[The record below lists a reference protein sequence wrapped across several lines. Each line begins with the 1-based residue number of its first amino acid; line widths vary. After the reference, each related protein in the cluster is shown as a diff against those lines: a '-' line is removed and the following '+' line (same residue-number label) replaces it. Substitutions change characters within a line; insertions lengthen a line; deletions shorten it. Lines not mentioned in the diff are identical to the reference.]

1 MWPEGS
7 NSERVRRLQ
16 SVTDAALAHLRLDD
30 LLAALLD
37 RTREILEV
45 DTCAILLLDEETN
58 ELVARAAL
66 GIEEE
71 VEQGVRVPVGGGFAG
86 RIAAEKRPVIL
97 DDVDHA
103 HVLNPILREKGIKSM
118 LGVPLVVEG
127 DVRGVLH
134 VGSLHLRD
142 FQKDEVELLQLVAD
156 RAALAIEHARLF
168 EAERAARERIEHVQ
182 AVTDAALAH
191 LEVNELL
198 NVLLPRIRDIL
209 RTDTCAVLLLDEETN
224 ELVARAA
231 LGIEE
236 EVGVRIPVG
245 AGFAGRVADEARPM
259 VIDVDEYPV
268 YNPILRE
275 KQLKSMVGVP
285 LLVRGESLG
294 VLHVGT
300 LTPRIFTH
308 DEVELLQL
316 VAERVAIAIER
327 AQLHEELIQLDQLK
341 LNFVSVAS
349 HELRTPATSVYGVLK
364 TLFERG
370 PDLNEELREEL
381 LRVGVEQGERLRS
394 LLEELLDL
402 SRLDARAI
410 TVEPRPVVL
419 KSALADVVH
428 GALASSDAVD
438 LDIPD
443 DLAAVVDPLVLERV
457 ISNLVAN
464 AVRYGAPPI
473 RIVAQ
478 QRDRHLR
485 VAVEDAGPGVP
496 KDLEGRIFD
505 RFARGGGESGHGLGL
520 AIARAYAQAHG
531 GDLIYDARPSG
542 ARFELLI
549 PQERNGLSK
558 PAGLARQRLLQRVER
573 GRAHDAVLGQALR
586 DLEPLDR
593 VLRRRPVVAVGRA
606 RREAECRERPLQG
619 LHLRSR
625 VAGLERLGRRRR
637 RGVRVRRR
645 GGLHRHG
652 DVLHRRCHRRRR
664 RLPAVEDARGR
675 EDRKDDGEAGE
686 PDDRDLRHR
695 QRPPGDHELALA
707 GRAIVR
713 VLRQDPHFVGVVLVD
728 AAIGATLRLGRQLGL
743 VEPVVVPGAAA
754 ALREPPWPG
763 PYRVRRGAAKPYNVA
778 GP

>member
-1 MWPEGS
+1 VWPEAS
-7 NSERVRRLQ
+7 TSEHVRRLQ
-16 SVTDAALAHLRLDD
+16 SVTDAALAHLRLDE
-30 LLAALLD
+30 LLAALLE
-37 RTREILEV
+37 RTRQILEV

-71 VEQGVRVPVGGGFAG
+71 VDQGVRVPVGGGFAG

-103 HVLNPILREKGIKSM
+103 HVLNPLLREKGIKSM

-127 DVRGVLH
+127 EVRGVLH
-134 VGSLHLRD
+134 VGSLHFRAFD
-142 FQKDEVELLQLVAD
+142 ETEVELLQLVAD

-168 EAERAARERIEHVQ
+168 EAERAARVRIEHVQ

-198 NVLLPRIRDIL
+198 NVLLPRIRGIL
-209 RTDTCAVLLLDEETN
+209 DADTCAVLLLDVQTN

-236 EVGVRIPVG
+236 EVGIRIPLG
-245 AGFAGRVADEARPM
+245 AGFAGRVAQEARPM

-268 YNPILRE
+268 YNPILRQ
-275 KQLKSMVGVP
+275 KKLKCMVGVP
-285 LLVRGESLG
+285 LLVRGASLG

-300 LTPRIFTH
+300 LTPRQFTR
-308 DEVELLQL
+308 DEVELLQI

-341 LNFVSVAS
+341 LNFVAIAS

-364 TLFERG
+364 TLSDRG
-370 PDLNEELREEL
+370 PQLNEELREEL
-381 LRVGVEQGERLRS
+381 IRVGVEQGERLRR

-402 SRLDARAI
+402 SRLDARAV
-410 TVEPRPVVL
+410 TVAPRPVVL
-419 KSALADVVH
+419 KAALFDVVR
-428 GALASSDAVD
+428 GALATADAVE
-438 LDIPD
+438 LDIPE

-457 ISNLVAN
+457 VSNLVAN

-496 KDLEGRIFD
+496 KELEGRIFD
-505 RFARGGGESGHGLGL
+505 RFSRGGGETGHGLGL

-531 GDLIYDARPSG
+531 GDLVYDPRPGG

-558 PAGLARQRLLQRVER
+558 QPA
-573 GRAHDAVLGQALR
+573 
-586 DLEPLDR
+586 
-593 VLRRRPVVAVGRA
+593 
-606 RREAECRERPLQG
+606 
-619 LHLRSR
+619 
-625 VAGLERLGRRRR
+625 
-637 RGVRVRRR
+637 
-645 GGLHRHG
+645 
-652 DVLHRRCHRRRR
+652 
-664 RLPAVEDARGR
+664 
-675 EDRKDDGEAGE
+675 
-686 PDDRDLRHR
+686 
-695 QRPPGDHELALA
+695 
-707 GRAIVR
+707 
-713 VLRQDPHFVGVVLVD
+713 
-728 AAIGATLRLGRQLGL
+728 
-743 VEPVVVPGAAA
+743 
-754 ALREPPWPG
+754 
-763 PYRVRRGAAKPYNVA
+763 
-778 GP
+778 

>member
-7 NSERVRRLQ
+7 TSEHVRRLQ

-30 LLAALLD
+30 LLAALLE
-37 RTREILEV
+37 RTRQILEV

-127 DVRGVLH
+127 EVRGVLH
-134 VGSLHLRD
+134 VGSLHFRAFD
-142 FQKDEVELLQLVAD
+142 EDEVELLQLVAD

-168 EAERAARERIEHVQ
+168 EAERAARVRIEHVQ

-191 LEVNELL
+191 LEVSELL
-198 NVLLPRIRDIL
+198 NVLLPRIRGIL
-209 RTDTCAVLLLDEETN
+209 NADTCAVLLLDVETN

-236 EVGVRIPVG
+236 EVGVRIPLG
-245 AGFAGRVADEARPM
+245 AGFAGRVAQQARPM

-268 YNPILRE
+268 YNPILRQ
-275 KQLKSMVGVP
+275 KRLKFMVGVP
-285 LLVRGESLG
+285 LLVRGASLG

-300 LTPRIFTH
+300 LTPRQFTRA
-308 DEVELLQL
+308 EVELLQI

-341 LNFVSVAS
+341 LNFVAIAS

-364 TLFERG
+364 TLSDRG
-370 PDLNEELREEL
+370 PQLDEELREEL
-381 LRVGVEQGERLRS
+381 IRVGVEQGERLRR

-410 TVEPRPVVL
+410 SVAPRPVVL
-419 KSALADVVH
+419 KAALSDVVH
-428 GALASSDAVD
+428 GALPTTDVVE
-438 LDIPD
+438 LDIPE

-457 ISNLVAN
+457 VSNLVAN

-478 QRDRHLR
+478 QRDLHLR

-496 KDLEGRIFD
+496 KELEGRIFD
-505 RFARGGGESGHGLGL
+505 RFARGGGETGHGLGL
-520 AIARAYAQAHG
+520 AIARAYARAHG
-531 GDLIYDARPSG
+531 GDLVYDPLPGG

-558 PAGLARQRLLQRVER
+558 QPA
-573 GRAHDAVLGQALR
+573 
-586 DLEPLDR
+586 
-593 VLRRRPVVAVGRA
+593 
-606 RREAECRERPLQG
+606 
-619 LHLRSR
+619 
-625 VAGLERLGRRRR
+625 
-637 RGVRVRRR
+637 
-645 GGLHRHG
+645 
-652 DVLHRRCHRRRR
+652 
-664 RLPAVEDARGR
+664 
-675 EDRKDDGEAGE
+675 
-686 PDDRDLRHR
+686 
-695 QRPPGDHELALA
+695 
-707 GRAIVR
+707 
-713 VLRQDPHFVGVVLVD
+713 
-728 AAIGATLRLGRQLGL
+728 
-743 VEPVVVPGAAA
+743 
-754 ALREPPWPG
+754 
-763 PYRVRRGAAKPYNVA
+763 
-778 GP
+778 

>member
-1 MWPEGS
+1 MWSEGS
-7 NSERVRRLQ
+7 TSERVRRLQ
-16 SVTDAALAHLRLDD
+16 SVTDAALAHLRLDE
-30 LLAALLD
+30 LLDALLE
-37 RTREILEV
+37 RTRQILEV
-45 DTCAILLLDEETN
+45 DTCAILLLDEDTN

-66 GIEEE
+66 GLEEE

-127 DVRGVLH
+127 EVRGVLH
-134 VGSLHLRD
+134 VGSLHYRAFD
-142 FQKDEVELLQLVAD
+142 EDEVELLQLVAD

-198 NVLLPRIRDIL
+198 RVLLPRIREIL
-209 RTDTCAVLLLDEETN
+209 STDTCAVLLLDEQTN
-224 ELVARAA
+224 ELVVRAA

-236 EVGVRIPVG
+236 EVGVRVPLG

-268 YNPILRE
+268 YNPILRQ
-275 KQLKSMVGVP
+275 KKLKSMLGVP
-285 LLVRGESLG
+285 LLVRGVSLG

-300 LTPRIFTH
+300 LTPRRFTQ
-308 DEVELLQL
+308 DEVELLQI

-327 AQLHEELIQLDQLK
+327 AQLHEDLIQLDQLK
-341 LNFVSVAS
+341 LNFVAIAS

-364 TLFERG
+364 TLADRS
-370 PDLNEELREEL
+370 EELTDELRDEL
-381 LRVGVEQGERLRS
+381 LRVGVEQGERLRR

-410 TVEPRPVVL
+410 NVDPRPLVL
-419 KSALADVVH
+419 KTALTDVVH
-428 GALASSDAVD
+428 GALATSDAVE

-443 DLAAVVDPLVLERV
+443 NLAAVVDPLVLDRV
-457 ISNLVAN
+457 VSNLVAN

-485 VAVEDAGPGVP
+485 VAVEDSGPGVP
-496 KDLEGRIFD
+496 KELEGRIFE
-505 RFARGGGESGHGLGL
+505 RFARGGGEAGHGLGL

-531 GDLIYDARPSG
+531 GDLVYDSRPGG

-558 PAGLARQRLLQRVER
+558 PA
-573 GRAHDAVLGQALR
+573 
-586 DLEPLDR
+586 
-593 VLRRRPVVAVGRA
+593 
-606 RREAECRERPLQG
+606 
-619 LHLRSR
+619 
-625 VAGLERLGRRRR
+625 
-637 RGVRVRRR
+637 
-645 GGLHRHG
+645 
-652 DVLHRRCHRRRR
+652 
-664 RLPAVEDARGR
+664 
-675 EDRKDDGEAGE
+675 
-686 PDDRDLRHR
+686 
-695 QRPPGDHELALA
+695 
-707 GRAIVR
+707 
-713 VLRQDPHFVGVVLVD
+713 
-728 AAIGATLRLGRQLGL
+728 
-743 VEPVVVPGAAA
+743 
-754 ALREPPWPG
+754 
-763 PYRVRRGAAKPYNVA
+763 
-778 GP
+778 

>member
-7 NSERVRRLQ
+7 TSEHVRRLQ
-16 SVTDAALAHLRLDD
+16 SVTDAALAHLQLDE
-30 LLAALLD
+30 LLGALLE

-45 DTCAILLLDEETN
+45 DTCAILLLDEATN

-71 VEQGVRVPVGGGFAG
+71 VEQGVRVPVGAGFAG

-103 HVLNPILREKGIKSM
+103 HVLNPLLREKGIRSM

-127 DVRGVLH
+127 EVRGVLH
-134 VGSLHLRD
+134 VGSLRPRA
-142 FQKDEVELLQLVAD
+142 FQHDEVELLQLVAD

-209 RTDTCAVLLLDEETN
+209 RTDTCAVLLLDDESQ

-236 EVGVRIPVG
+236 EVGVRIPLG
-245 AGFAGRVADEARPM
+245 AGFAGRVAAEARPM

-268 YNPILRE
+268 YNPILRRVH
-275 KQLKSMVGVP
+275 LKTMVGVP
-285 LLVRGESLG
+285 LLVRGTALG

-300 LTPRIFTH
+300 LSPREFRQE
-308 DEVELLQL
+308 EVELLQI

-341 LNFVSVAS
+341 LNFVAIAS

-364 TLFERG
+364 TLADRSGE
-370 PDLNEELREEL
+370 LNEELREEL
-381 LRVGVEQGERLRS
+381 IRVGVEQGERLRR

-402 SRLDARAI
+402 SRLDARAVS
-410 TVEPRPVVL
+410 VEPRPVVL
-419 KSALADVVH
+419 KAAVADVVH
-428 GALASSDAVD
+428 GALAISESVE

-443 DLAAVVDPLVLERV
+443 DLAVVVDPLVLERV
-457 ISNLVAN
+457 VSNLVAN

-485 VAVEDAGPGVP
+485 VSVEDAGPGVP
-496 KDLEGRIFD
+496 KELEGRIFD
-505 RFARGGGESGHGLGL
+505 RFARGGPETGHGHGHGLGL

-531 GDLIYDARPSG
+531 GDLFYDPRASG

-549 PQERNGLSK
+549 PQERNGPGK
-558 PAGLARQRLLQRVER
+558 PPAR
-573 GRAHDAVLGQALR
+573 
-586 DLEPLDR
+586 
-593 VLRRRPVVAVGRA
+593 
-606 RREAECRERPLQG
+606 
-619 LHLRSR
+619 
-625 VAGLERLGRRRR
+625 
-637 RGVRVRRR
+637 
-645 GGLHRHG
+645 
-652 DVLHRRCHRRRR
+652 
-664 RLPAVEDARGR
+664 
-675 EDRKDDGEAGE
+675 
-686 PDDRDLRHR
+686 
-695 QRPPGDHELALA
+695 
-707 GRAIVR
+707 
-713 VLRQDPHFVGVVLVD
+713 
-728 AAIGATLRLGRQLGL
+728 
-743 VEPVVVPGAAA
+743 
-754 ALREPPWPG
+754 
-763 PYRVRRGAAKPYNVA
+763 
-778 GP
+778 

>member
-1 MWPEGS
+1 VWPEAS
-7 NSERVRRLQ
+7 TSEQVRRLQ

-30 LLAALLD
+30 LLGALLE
-37 RTREILEV
+37 RTRQILEV

-103 HVLNPILREKGIKSM
+103 HVLNPLLREKGIKSM

-127 DVRGVLH
+127 EVRGVLH
-134 VGSLHLRD
+134 VGSLHFRA
-142 FQKDEVELLQLVAD
+142 FGEDEVQLLQLVAD
-156 RAALAIEHARLF
+156 RAALAIEHARLY
-168 EAERAARERIEHVQ
+168 EAERAARVRIEHVQ

-198 NVLLPRIRDIL
+198 SVLLPRIRDIL
-209 RTDTCAVLLLDEETN
+209 DADTCAVLLLDDQTN

-236 EVGVRIPVG
+236 EVGIRIPLG
-245 AGFAGRVADEARPM
+245 AGFAGRVAEEARPM

-268 YNPILRE
+268 YNPILRQ
-275 KQLKSMVGVP
+275 KRLKCMVGVP
-285 LLVRGESLG
+285 LLVRGASLG

-300 LTPRIFTH
+300 LTLRKFTR
-308 DEVELLQL
+308 DEVELLQI

-341 LNFVSVAS
+341 LNFVAIAS
-349 HELRTPATSVYGVLK
+349 HELRTPATSIYGVLK
-364 TLFERG
+364 TLSDRG
-370 PDLNEELREEL
+370 PQLNEELRDEL
-381 LRVGVEQGERLRS
+381 IRVGVEQGERLRR

-410 TVEPRPVVL
+410 IVAPRPLVL
-419 KSALADVVH
+419 KAALSDVVR
-428 GALASSDAVD
+428 GALATSDGVE
-438 LDIPD
+438 LDIPE

-457 ISNLVAN
+457 VSNLVAN

-496 KDLEGRIFD
+496 KELEGRIFD
-505 RFARGGGESGHGLGL
+505 RFARGGGETGHGLGL

-531 GDLIYDARPSG
+531 GDLVYDPRPGG

-549 PQERNGLSK
+549 PQERNGLTK
-558 PAGLARQRLLQRVER
+558 QPA
-573 GRAHDAVLGQALR
+573 
-586 DLEPLDR
+586 
-593 VLRRRPVVAVGRA
+593 
-606 RREAECRERPLQG
+606 
-619 LHLRSR
+619 
-625 VAGLERLGRRRR
+625 
-637 RGVRVRRR
+637 
-645 GGLHRHG
+645 
-652 DVLHRRCHRRRR
+652 
-664 RLPAVEDARGR
+664 
-675 EDRKDDGEAGE
+675 
-686 PDDRDLRHR
+686 
-695 QRPPGDHELALA
+695 
-707 GRAIVR
+707 
-713 VLRQDPHFVGVVLVD
+713 
-728 AAIGATLRLGRQLGL
+728 
-743 VEPVVVPGAAA
+743 
-754 ALREPPWPG
+754 
-763 PYRVRRGAAKPYNVA
+763 
-778 GP
+778 

>member
-1 MWPEGS
+1 MTVWPEAS
-7 NSERVRRLQ
+7 STEYVRRLQ
-16 SVTDAALAHLRLDD
+16 SVTDAALAHLRLEE
-30 LLAALLD
+30 LLAALLE
-37 RTREILEV
+37 RTRQILEV

-86 RIAAEKRPVIL
+86 RIAAEKRPVVL

-127 DVRGVLH
+127 EVQGVFH
-134 VGSLHLRD
+134 VGSLVPRA
-142 FQKDEVELLQLVAD
+142 FSEDEVELLQLVAD

-198 NVLLPRIRDIL
+198 RVLLPRIRDML
-209 RTDTCAVLLLDEETN
+209 RADTCAVLLVDEETN

-236 EVGVRIPVG
+236 EVGVRIPLG
-245 AGFAGRVADEARPM
+245 AGFAGRVALEARPL

-268 YNPILRE
+268 FNPILRE
-275 KQLKSMVGVP
+275 RHLKSMVGVP
-285 LLVRGESLG
+285 LVVRGASLG

-300 LTPRIFTH
+300 LTPRQFTR

-341 LNFVSVAS
+341 LNFVAIAS

-364 TLFERG
+364 TLADRG
-370 PDLNEELREEL
+370 PDLNEGLREEL
-381 LRVGVEQGERLRS
+381 LRVGVEQGERLRR

-410 TVEPRPVVL
+410 DVEPRPVVL
-419 KSALADVVH
+419 KAALADVVQ
-428 GALASSDAVD
+428 GALSASEAVE
-438 LDIPD
+438 LDIPE

-473 RIVAQ
+473 RIVAR

-496 KDLEGRIFD
+496 EELEGTVFD
-505 RFARGGGESGHGLGL
+505 RFARGGSDSGHGLGL

-531 GDLIYDARPSG
+531 GDLFYDHRPSG

-549 PQERNGLSK
+549 PQERK
-558 PAGLARQRLLQRVER
+558 
-573 GRAHDAVLGQALR
+573 
-586 DLEPLDR
+586 
-593 VLRRRPVVAVGRA
+593 
-606 RREAECRERPLQG
+606 
-619 LHLRSR
+619 
-625 VAGLERLGRRRR
+625 LGRT
-637 RGVRVRRR
+637 
-645 GGLHRHG
+645 
-652 DVLHRRCHRRRR
+652 
-664 RLPAVEDARGR
+664 A
-675 EDRKDDGEAGE
+675 
-686 PDDRDLRHR
+686 
-695 QRPPGDHELALA
+695 
-707 GRAIVR
+707 
-713 VLRQDPHFVGVVLVD
+713 
-728 AAIGATLRLGRQLGL
+728 
-743 VEPVVVPGAAA
+743 
-754 ALREPPWPG
+754 
-763 PYRVRRGAAKPYNVA
+763 
-778 GP
+778 

>member
-7 NSERVRRLQ
+7 TSERVRRLQ
-16 SVTDAALAHLRLDD
+16 SVTDAALAHLRLDE

-37 RTREILEV
+37 RTRQILEV

-127 DVRGVLH
+127 EVRGVLH

-285 LLVRGESLG
+285 LLVRGTSLG

-300 LTPRIFTH
+300 LAPRIFTR

-341 LNFVSVAS
+341 LNFVAIAS

-410 TVEPRPVVL
+410 NVEPRPVVL
-419 KSALADVVH
+419 KSVLAEVVH
-428 GALASSDAVD
+428 GALASSDTVD

-457 ISNLVAN
+457 VSNLVAN

-496 KDLEGRIFD
+496 EDLEGRIFD

-558 PAGLARQRLLQRVER
+558 PA
-573 GRAHDAVLGQALR
+573 
-586 DLEPLDR
+586 
-593 VLRRRPVVAVGRA
+593 
-606 RREAECRERPLQG
+606 
-619 LHLRSR
+619 
-625 VAGLERLGRRRR
+625 
-637 RGVRVRRR
+637 
-645 GGLHRHG
+645 
-652 DVLHRRCHRRRR
+652 
-664 RLPAVEDARGR
+664 
-675 EDRKDDGEAGE
+675 
-686 PDDRDLRHR
+686 
-695 QRPPGDHELALA
+695 
-707 GRAIVR
+707 
-713 VLRQDPHFVGVVLVD
+713 
-728 AAIGATLRLGRQLGL
+728 
-743 VEPVVVPGAAA
+743 
-754 ALREPPWPG
+754 
-763 PYRVRRGAAKPYNVA
+763 
-778 GP
+778 